1 MTVNETRVR
10 IENELKAVA
19 ESFGEATSL
28 VKYDV
33 DVEVNVIE
41 GAPEDITSVLG
52 SLSIGPAGSE
62 DEDRLY
68 LPLDAELDDDD
79 IVNEELF
86 LENLKSF
93 KAKAESIRDRILAS
107 EDYDAEVKAIIAEFD
122 REMDE
127 KYREELERIN
137 RVAKRNLTIAAV
149 AAVVAAVVAIIVL
162 VADKLA

>member
-1 MTVNETRVR
+1 MTVNETRER

-19 ESFGEATSL
+19 ESFGEASSL

-52 SLSIGPAGSE
+52 SLSIRPLGAE

-107 EDYDAEVKAIIAEFD
+107 DDYNAEVKAIIEEFD

-127 KYREELERIN
+127 KYRAELERIN

-149 AAVVAAVVAIIVL
+149 AAVAAAVIAIIVL

>member
-1 MTVNETRVR
+1 MTVNETRER

-19 ESFGEATSL
+19 ESFGEASSL

-52 SLSIGPAGSE
+52 SLSIGPLGAE

-107 EDYDAEVKAIIAEFD
+107 DDYNAEVKAIIEEFD

-127 KYREELERIN
+127 KYRAELERIN

-149 AAVVAAVVAIIVL
+149 AAVAAAVIAIIVL

>member
-1 MTVNETRVR
+1 MTVNETRER

-19 ESFGEATSL
+19 ESFGEASSL

-52 SLSIGPAGSE
+52 SLSIGPVGAE

-107 EDYDAEVKAIIAEFD
+107 EDYNAEVKAIIDEFD

-127 KYREELERIN
+127 KYRAELERIN
-137 RVAKRNLTIAAV
+137 KVAKRNLTIAAV
-149 AAVVAAVVAIIVL
+149 AAVAAAVIAIIVL

>member
-19 ESFGEATSL
+19 ESFGEASSL

-33 DVEVNVIE
+33 DVEVNVID

-107 EDYDAEVKAIIAEFD
+107 EDYDAEVKAIIEEFD

>member
-1 MTVNETRVR
+1 MTVNETRER

-19 ESFGEATSL
+19 ESFGEASSL

-52 SLSIGPAGSE
+52 SLSIGPLGAE

-107 EDYDAEVKAIIAEFD
+107 DDYNAEVKAIIEEFD

-127 KYREELERIN
+127 KYRAELERIN

-149 AAVVAAVVAIIVL
+149 AAVPAAVIAIIVL

>member
-1 MTVNETRVR
+1 MTVNETRER
-10 IENELKAVA
+10 IENELKVVA
-19 ESFGEATSL
+19 ESFGEASSL

-52 SLSIGPAGSE
+52 SLSIGPVGAE

-93 KAKAESIRDRILAS
+93 TAKAESIRDRILAS
-107 EDYDAEVKAIIAEFD
+107 EDYNAEVKAIIDEFD

-127 KYREELERIN
+127 KYRAELERIN
-137 RVAKRNLTIAAV
+137 KVAKRNLTIAAV
-149 AAVVAAVVAIIVL
+149 AAVAAAVIAIIVL

>member
-19 ESFGEATSL
+19 ESFGEASSL

-107 EDYDAEVKAIIAEFD
+107 EDYDAEVKAIIEEFD